1 MIYLRR
7 NNRSNRNRR
16 NFINVDDTKK
26 LTTGLFK
33 LIIVLSVAF
42 FIVVIF
48 NITKNWI
55 NYKNIINTANKEFNT
70 TNSSENVSSDA
81 NSNAEP
87 SDTTF
92 TLTALGDIMCHN
104 TQYLDAYNSSTD
116 SYNFSYVFDDIS
128 YYIQNSNIAIA
139 NLETSF
145 AGEDK
150 GYSNYPRFNTP
161 DSLAYNLKKLGLD
174 VIATANSHSLDYG
187 FEGLSRT
194 LDVLD
199 SADISHVGTNKT
211 QEDQDNVLIKY
222 VKGIK
227 LAFVNYTCNTTNLAI
242 PSDKGFCVNASD
254 KDLIKKQIDKAKSQN
269 ADIII
274 AYMNWG
280 DEYTTSVNTYQT
292 ELSDFLFKN
301 GVDIIL
307 GSHPHVLQKIEK
319 RTVTLEDGSSKD
331 GFVIYSL
338 GNFISDQNLKDT
350 RTSIILTLTITK
362 HTTGNI
368 SIDKVDYVPIYMYEN
383 NALNDKKMKLL
394 DINKTI
400 SLYKQGI
407 DTSIGDN
414 MFNFLTSELN
424 RIPEVLYY

>member
-1 MIYLRR
+1 MRR
-7 NNRSNRNRR
+7 NNRSIRNRR
-16 NFINVDDTKK
+16 NFINIDDSKK
-26 LTTGLFK
+26 LTTVLVK

-42 FIVVIF
+42 LIVVIF

-55 NYKNIINTANKEFNT
+55 DYKKIVDTANKEFNA
-70 TNSSENVSSDA
+70 TNISENVSSDTNA
-81 NSNAEP
+81 DAEP

-104 TQYLDAYNSSTD
+104 TQYLDAYNNSTD

-211 QEDQDNVLIKY
+211 QEES
-222 VKGIK
+222 G
-227 LAFVNYTCNTTNLAI
+227 
-242 PSDKGFCVNASD
+242 
-254 KDLIKKQIDKAKSQN
+254 
-269 ADIII
+269 
-274 AYMNWG
+274 
-280 DEYTTSVNTYQT
+280 
-292 ELSDFLFKN
+292 
-301 GVDIIL
+301 
-307 GSHPHVLQKIEK
+307 
-319 RTVTLEDGSSKD
+319 
-331 GFVIYSL
+331 
-338 GNFISDQNLKDT
+338 
-350 RTSIILTLTITK
+350 
-362 HTTGNI
+362 
-368 SIDKVDYVPIYMYEN
+368 
-383 NALNDKKMKLL
+383 
-394 DINKTI
+394 
-400 SLYKQGI
+400 
-407 DTSIGDN
+407 
-414 MFNFLTSELN
+414 
-424 RIPEVLYY
+424 

>member
-16 NFINVDDTKK
+16 SLININDTEK
-26 LTTGLFK
+26 LTTALIK

-42 FIVVIF
+42 SIVVIF

-55 NYKNIINTANKEFNT
+55 NFNKIVDTSNKEFNAT
-70 TNSSENVSSDA
+70 SISEDVSSNV
-81 NSNAEP
+81 NSDVEP

-104 TQYLDAYNSSTD
+104 TQYLDAYNNSTD

-128 YYIQNSNIAIA
+128 YYIQNSNISIA

-194 LDVLD
+194 LDILE

-211 QEDQDNVLIKY
+211 QEEQDNVLIKY
-222 VKGIK
+222 IKGIK

-242 PSDKGFCVNASD
+242 SSDKEFCINTSN

-280 DEYTTSVNTYQT
+280 NEYTSSVNNTQT

-319 RTVTLEDGSSKD
+319 RTITLEDGSSKD

-362 HTTGNI
+362 HTSSNI

-383 NALNDKKMKLL
+383 SAVKNKKMKLL
-394 DINKTI
+394 DINKAV
-400 SLYKQGI
+400 SLYKQGV

-414 MFNFLTSELN
+414 MFKFLTSELN
-424 RIPEVLYY
+424 RISEVLYY

>member
-1 MIYLRR
+1 MIFLRR
-7 NNRSNRNRR
+7 NNRSNGNRR
-16 NFINVDDTKK
+16 NFISIDDTKK
-26 LTTGLFK
+26 LTSILIK
-33 LIIVLSVAF
+33 LIIILAIAF

-48 NITKNWI
+48 NITKNWL
-55 NYKNIINTANKEFNT
+55 NYKKTIDIANQEINETNI
-70 TNSSENVSSDA
+70 SENVSSNTSSA
-81 NSNAEP
+81 P
-87 SDTTF
+87 KITDTTF

-104 TQYLDAYNSSTD
+104 TQYLDAYNNSTD
-116 SYNFSYVFDDIS
+116 SYDFSYVFDDIS

-242 PSDKGFCVNASD
+242 PSDKEFCVNTSD

-280 DEYTTSVNTYQT
+280 NEYTSSVNNTQT

-319 RTVTLEDGSSKD
+319 KTVTLEDGSSKD
-331 GFVIYSL
+331 GFIIYSL
-338 GNFISDQNLKDT
+338 GNFISDQDLKDT

-362 HTTGNI
+362 HTSGNI
-368 SIDKVDYVPIYMYEN
+368 SIDKVDYVPIFMYEN
-383 NALNDKKMKLL
+383 TAAKDKKMKLL
-394 DINKTI
+394 DINKAV

>member
-16 NFINVDDTKK
+16 SLININDTEK
-26 LTTGLFK
+26 LTTALIK

-42 FIVVIF
+42 SIVVIF

-55 NYKNIINTANKEFNT
+55 NFNKIVDTSNKEFNAT
-70 TNSSENVSSDA
+70 SISEDVSSNV
-81 NSNAEP
+81 NSDVEP

-104 TQYLDAYNSSTD
+104 TQYLDAYNNSTD

-128 YYIQNSNIAIA
+128 YYIQNSNISIA

-194 LDVLD
+194 LDILE

-211 QEDQDNVLIKY
+211 QEEQDNVLIKY
-222 VKGIK
+222 IKGIK

-242 PSDKGFCVNASD
+242 SSDKEFCINTSN

-274 AYMNWG
+274 A
-280 DEYTTSVNTYQT
+280 
-292 ELSDFLFKN
+292 
-301 GVDIIL
+301 
-307 GSHPHVLQKIEK
+307 
-319 RTVTLEDGSSKD
+319 
-331 GFVIYSL
+331 
-338 GNFISDQNLKDT
+338 
-350 RTSIILTLTITK
+350 
-362 HTTGNI
+362 
-368 SIDKVDYVPIYMYEN
+368 
-383 NALNDKKMKLL
+383 
-394 DINKTI
+394 
-400 SLYKQGI
+400 
-407 DTSIGDN
+407 
-414 MFNFLTSELN
+414 
-424 RIPEVLYY
+424 

>member
-1 MIYLRR
+1 MRR
-7 NNRSNRNRR
+7 NNRSIRNRR
-16 NFINVDDTKK
+16 NFINIDDSKK
-26 LTTGLFK
+26 LTTVLVK

-42 FIVVIF
+42 LIVVIF
-48 NITKNWI
+48 NITKNWLD
-55 NYKNIINTANKEFNT
+55 YKKIVDAANKEFNA
-70 TNSSENVSSDA
+70 TNISENVSSDTNA
-81 NSNAEP
+81 DAEP

-92 TLTALGDIMCHN
+92 TLTALGDIMSHN
-104 TQYLDAYNSSTD
+104 TQYLDAYDNSTD

-227 LAFVNYTCNTTNLAI
+227 LAFVNYTCNTTNLTI
-242 PSDKGFCVNASD
+242 PSDKGFCVNTSD

-280 DEYTTSVNTYQT
+280 NEYTSSVNNTQT

-319 RTVTLEDGSSKD
+319 RTVTLEDGSSKN

-350 RTSIILTLTITK
+350 RISIILTLTITK
-362 HTTGNI
+362 HTSGNI

-383 NALNDKKMKLL
+383 SAAKDKKMKLL
-394 DINKTI
+394 DINKSV

>member
-1 MIYLRR
+1 MRR

-16 NFINVDDTKK
+16 NFINTDNTKK
-26 LTTGLFK
+26 LTSSLVK
-33 LIIVLSVAF
+33 LIIILSAVF

-48 NITKNWI
+48 NITKNWLD
-55 NYKNIINTANKEFNT
+55 YKNIVDTANKDFNAT
-70 TNSSENVSSDA
+70 SISEDVSSNV
-81 NSNAEP
+81 NSDVEP

-161 DSLAYNLKKLGLD
+161 DNLAHNLKKLGLD

-211 QEDQDNVLIKY
+211 QEEQDNILIKY

-242 PSDKGFCVNASD
+242 PSDKGFCVNTSN

-280 DEYTTSVNTYQT
+280 NEYTNSINDTQT

-301 GVDIIL
+301 GVDIIF
-307 GSHPHVLQKIEK
+307 GSHPHVLQKMEK
-319 RTVTLEDGSSKD
+319 KTVTLEDGSSKD
-331 GFVIYSL
+331 GFIIYSL

-368 SIDKVDYVPIYMYEN
+368 SIDKVDYVPTYMYEN
-383 NALNDKKMKLL
+383 NTLDDKKMKLL
-394 DINKTI
+394 DINKAVA
-400 SLYKQGI
+400 LYNQGI
-407 DTSIGDN
+407 DTSIGDT
-414 MFNFLTSELN
+414 MFKFLTSELN

>member
-16 NFINVDDTKK
+16 SLININDTEK
-26 LTTGLFK
+26 LTTALIK

-42 FIVVIF
+42 LIVVIF

-55 NYKNIINTANKEFNT
+55 NFNKIVDTSNKEFNAT
-70 TNSSENVSSDA
+70 SISEDVSSNV
-81 NSNAEP
+81 NSDVEP

-104 TQYLDAYNSSTD
+104 TQYLDAYNNSTD

-128 YYIQNSNIAIA
+128 YYIQNSNISIA

-194 LDVLD
+194 LDILE

-211 QEDQDNVLIKY
+211 QEEQDNVLIKY
-222 VKGIK
+222 IKGIK

-242 PSDKGFCVNASD
+242 SSDKEFCINTSN

-280 DEYTTSVNTYQT
+280 NEYTSSVNNTQT

-319 RTVTLEDGSSKD
+319 RTITLEDGSSKD

-338 GNFISDQNLKDT
+338 DRKS
-350 RTSIILTLTITK
+350 
-362 HTTGNI
+362 
-368 SIDKVDYVPIYMYEN
+368 VV
-383 NALNDKKMKLL
+383 
-394 DINKTI
+394 
-400 SLYKQGI
+400 
-407 DTSIGDN
+407 
-414 MFNFLTSELN
+414 
-424 RIPEVLYY
+424 

>member
-145 AGEDK
+145 AGEDN

-194 LDVLD
+194 LDILE

-211 QEDQDNVLIKY
+211 QEEQDNVLIKY
-222 VKGIK
+222 IKGIK

-242 PSDKGFCVNASD
+242 SSDKEFCINTSN

-280 DEYTTSVNTYQT
+280 NEYTTSVNSIQT

-307 GSHPHVLQKIEK
+307 GSHPHVLQKMEK
-319 RTVTLEDGSSKD
+319 KTVTLEDGSSKD
-331 GFVIYSL
+331 GFIIYSL

-368 SIDKVDYVPIYMYEN
+368 SIDKVNYVPIYMYEN
-383 NALNDKKMKLL
+383 NALDDKKMKLL
-394 DINKTI
+394 DINKTV
-400 SLYKQGI
+400 SLYNQGI

-414 MFNFLTSELN
+414 MFKFLTSELN

>member
-16 NFINVDDTKK
+16 SLININDTEK
-26 LTTGLFK
+26 LTTALIK

-42 FIVVIF
+42 LIVVIF

-55 NYKNIINTANKEFNT
+55 NFNKIVDTSNKEFNAT
-70 TNSSENVSSDA
+70 SISEDVSSNV
-81 NSNAEP
+81 NSDVEP

-104 TQYLDAYNSSTD
+104 TQYLDAYNNSTD

-128 YYIQNSNIAIA
+128 YYIQNSNISIA

-194 LDVLD
+194 LDILE

-211 QEDQDNVLIKY
+211 QEEQDNVLIKY
-222 VKGIK
+222 IKGIK

-242 PSDKGFCVNASD
+242 SSDKEFCINTSN

-280 DEYTTSVNTYQT
+280 NEYTSSVNNTQT

-319 RTVTLEDGSSKD
+319 RT
-331 GFVIYSL
+331 
-338 GNFISDQNLKDT
+338 
-350 RTSIILTLTITK
+350 IT
-362 HTTGNI
+362 
-368 SIDKVDYVPIYMYEN
+368 
-383 NALNDKKMKLL
+383 
-394 DINKTI
+394 
-400 SLYKQGI
+400 
-407 DTSIGDN
+407 
-414 MFNFLTSELN
+414 
-424 RIPEVLYY
+424 

>member
-1 MIYLRR
+1 MRR
-7 NNRSNRNRR
+7 NNRFNRNRR
-16 NFINVDDTKK
+16 NFISVDDTKK
-26 LTTGLFK
+26 LTLGLVK
-33 LIIVLSVAF
+33 LIIILSVIF

-48 NITKNWI
+48 NITKNYL
-55 NYKNIINTANKEFNT
+55 NYKKTVDIANEEINTSIPNNPE
-70 TNSSENVSSDA
+70 SISSDN
-81 NSNAEP
+81 NSDVEP
-87 SDTTF
+87 ADTTF

-116 SYNFSYVFDDIS
+116 SYNFSYVFNDIS
-128 YYIQNSNIAIA
+128 YYIQNSNISIA

-161 DSLAYNLKKLGLD
+161 DNLAYNLKKLGLD

-211 QEDQDNVLIKY
+211 QEAQDNILIKY

-242 PSDKGFCVNASD
+242 PSDKEFCINTSN
-254 KDLIKKQIDKAKSQN
+254 KDLIKKQLDKAKSQN

-280 DEYTTSVNTYQT
+280 NEYTTSINSIQT

-307 GSHPHVLQKIEK
+307 GSHPHVLQKMEK
-319 RTVTLEDGSSKD
+319 KTVTLENGSSKD
-331 GFVIYSL
+331 GFIIYSL

-362 HTTGNI
+362 HTAGNI
-368 SIDKVDYVPIYMYEN
+368 SIDKIDYVPIYMYEN
-383 NALNDKKMKLL
+383 NTLENKKMKLL
-394 DINKTI
+394 DINKAV
-400 SLYKQGI
+400 SLYNQGI

-414 MFNFLTSELN
+414 MFKFLTSELN

>member
-1 MIYLRR
+1 MIFLRR
-7 NNRSNRNRR
+7 NNRSNGNRR
-16 NFINVDDTKK
+16 NFISVDDTKK
-26 LTTGLFK
+26 LTSILIK
-33 LIIVLSVAF
+33 LIIILSIAF

-48 NITKNWI
+48 NITKNWL
-55 NYKNIINTANKEFNT
+55 NYKKTIDIANQEINETNI
-70 TNSSENVSSDA
+70 SENVSS
-81 NSNAEP
+81 NASSAP
-87 SDTTF
+87 KITDTTF

-116 SYNFSYVFDDIS
+116 SYNFSYIFDDIS
-128 YYIQNSNIAIA
+128 YYIQNSNISIA

-145 AGEDK
+145 ASKDK

-194 LDVLD
+194 LDVLE
-199 SADISHVGTNKT
+199 SADVSHVGTNKT
-211 QEDQDNVLIKY
+211 QEAQDTVLIKY

-242 PSDKGFCVNASD
+242 PSDKGFCINTSN
-254 KDLIKKQIDKAKSQN
+254 KDLIKKQLDRAKSQN

-280 DEYTTSVNTYQT
+280 DEYTTSVNSTQT

-307 GSHPHVLQKIEK
+307 GSHPHVLQKMEK
-319 RTVTLEDGSSKD
+319 KTVTLEDGSSKD
-331 GFVIYSL
+331 GFIIYSL
-338 GNFISDQNLKDT
+338 GNFISDQNLKNT

-362 HTTGNI
+362 HTSGNI

-383 NALNDKKMKLL
+383 NAVNDKKMKLL
-394 DINKTI
+394 DINKTV
-400 SLYKQGI
+400 SLYNKGI

-414 MFNFLTSELN
+414 MFNFLTAELN
-424 RIPEVLYY
+424 RISKVLYY

>member
-16 NFINVDDTKK
+16 SLININDTEK
-26 LTTGLFK
+26 LTTALIK

-42 FIVVIF
+42 SIVVIF

-55 NYKNIINTANKEFNT
+55 NFNKIVDTSNKEFNAT
-70 TNSSENVSSDA
+70 SISEDVSSNV
-81 NSNAEP
+81 NSDVEP

-104 TQYLDAYNSSTD
+104 TQYLDAYNNSTD

-128 YYIQNSNIAIA
+128 YYIQNSNISIA

-194 LDVLD
+194 LDILE

-211 QEDQDNVLIKY
+211 QEEQDNVLIKY
-222 VKGIK
+222 IKGIK

-242 PSDKGFCVNASD
+242 SSDKEFCINTSN

-280 DEYTTSVNTYQT
+280 NEYTSSVNNTQT

-319 RTVTLEDGSSKD
+319 RTITLEDGSS
-331 GFVIYSL
+331 
-338 GNFISDQNLKDT
+338 
-350 RTSIILTLTITK
+350 
-362 HTTGNI
+362 
-368 SIDKVDYVPIYMYEN
+368 
-383 NALNDKKMKLL
+383 
-394 DINKTI
+394 
-400 SLYKQGI
+400 
-407 DTSIGDN
+407 
-414 MFNFLTSELN
+414 
-424 RIPEVLYY
+424 

>member
-1 MIYLRR
+1 MICLRR

-26 LTTGLFK
+26 LTTVLIK

-48 NITKNWI
+48 NVTKNWLD
-55 NYKNIINTANKEFNT
+55 YKKIVDTANKEFNA
-70 TNSSENVSSDA
+70 TNISKNVSSDINA
-81 NSNAEP
+81 DAEP

-92 TLTALGDIMCHN
+92 TLTALGDIICHN

-116 SYNFSYVFDDIS
+116 SYNFSYVFDNIS

-161 DSLAYNLKKLGLD
+161 DNLAYNLKKLGLD

-211 QEDQDNVLIKY
+211 QEEQDNVLIKY

-242 PSDKGFCVNASD
+242 PSDKGFCVNTSN
-254 KDLIKKQIDKAKSQN
+254 KDLIKKQIDKAKSQS

-280 DEYTTSVNTYQT
+280 NEYTNSINDTQT

-301 GVDIIL
+301 GVDIIF
-307 GSHPHVLQKIEK
+307 GSHPHVLQKMEK
-319 RTVTLEDGSSKD
+319 KTVTLEDGSSKD
-331 GFVIYSL
+331 GFIIYSL

-362 HTTGNI
+362 HTDGNI
-368 SIDKVDYVPIYMYEN
+368 SIDKVNYVPIYMYEN
-383 NALNDKKMKLL
+383 NALDDKKMKLL
-394 DINKTI
+394 DINKAVA
-400 SLYKQGI
+400 LYNQGI
-407 DTSIGDN
+407 DTSIGN
-414 MFNFLTSELN
+414 TMFKFLTSELN
-424 RIPEVLYY
+424 RISEVLYY

>member
-16 NFINVDDTKK
+16 SLININDTEK
-26 LTTGLFK
+26 LTTALIK

-42 FIVVIF
+42 LIVVIF

-55 NYKNIINTANKEFNT
+55 NFNKIVDTSNKEFNAT
-70 TNSSENVSSDA
+70 SISEDVSSNV
-81 NSNAEP
+81 NSDVEP

-104 TQYLDAYNSSTD
+104 TQYLDAYNNSTD

-128 YYIQNSNIAIA
+128 YYIQNSNISIA

-194 LDVLD
+194 LDILE

-211 QEDQDNVLIKY
+211 QEEQDNVLIKY
-222 VKGIK
+222 IKGIK

-242 PSDKGFCVNASD
+242 SSDKEFCINTSN

-274 AYMNWG
+274 AYMNW
-280 DEYTTSVNTYQT
+280 EMNI
-292 ELSDFLFKN
+292 LLLL
-301 GVDIIL
+301 IIL
-307 GSHPHVLQKIEK
+307 
-319 RTVTLEDGSSKD
+319 
-331 GFVIYSL
+331 
-338 GNFISDQNLKDT
+338 
-350 RTSIILTLTITK
+350 
-362 HTTGNI
+362 
-368 SIDKVDYVPIYMYEN
+368 
-383 NALNDKKMKLL
+383 KL
-394 DINKTI
+394 
-400 SLYKQGI
+400 
-407 DTSIGDN
+407 
-414 MFNFLTSELN
+414 NFLIFYLKM
-424 RIPEVLYY
+424 VLI

>member
-145 AGEDK
+145 AGEDN

-280 DEYTTSVNTYQT
+280 NEYTTSVNSIQT

-307 GSHPHVLQKIEK
+307 GSHPHVLQKMEK
-319 RTVTLEDGSSKD
+319 KTVTLEDGSSKD
-331 GFVIYSL
+331 GFIIYSL

-368 SIDKVDYVPIYMYEN
+368 SIDKVNYVPIYMYEN
-383 NALNDKKMKLL
+383 NALDDKKMKLL
-394 DINKTI
+394 DINKTV
-400 SLYKQGI
+400 SLYNQGI

-414 MFNFLTSELN
+414 MFKFLTSELN